1 MAKQRNKTDR
11 KQRKTKRGFPW
22 RRWLLMGVT
31 TLLLATMLY
40 GLYLDRVVQAR
51 FEGQRWALPAKVYG
65 RSLDLYP
72 GAPVTLEHLKQTLDG
87 LGYRQ
92 VKHPDRPG
100 EYSSYRGRVL
110 LRTRAFHFPDIRR
123 PSNYLEVVLDDQGI
137 DTLKRAATREPVGHY
152 RIEPRLIGSLRSAHG
167 EDRILLTREELPE
180 MLISALVAVEDRN
193 FYQHIGIDPI
203 AIGRALWANLRAHR
217 VVQGGSTLTQ
227 QLVKNFFLTSERTLW
242 RKFNEALM
250 ALIVDLRYS
259 KDEILEAYANEI
271 YLGQQGGR
279 AIHGF
284 ALASRF
290 YFNRPLQEL
299 TLPRLA
305 MLVTLVRGPSAYDPR
320 RRPQQ
325 AKQRRHLVLKLM
337 QEQGLISATQA
348 TQASEAPL
356 GVEQGSLRSSGSPA
370 FMDLIKRQLRRDY
383 KEEDLNAGGLRV
395 FSTLDPWL
403 QEQAELA
410 LSEQLQAMETARGN
424 SAGTLQ
430 GALTLANV
438 ETGEVVAL
446 VGDRNPRYAGF
457 NRALD
462 AVRPVGSLIK
472 PAIYLSALSQ
482 PDRYHLFTPLEDK
495 PIRIKGA
502 NGEVWAPEN
511 YDNLSHE
518 QVNLQQAL
526 VESLNLAT
534 VHLGLSVGL
543 KSVIESLYEL
553 GVRRPMPAYPS
564 LLLGAVSLSP
574 LEMTQMYQT
583 LANGGFSATLKSIRE
598 VTDAEGKPLVRY
610 PLEIES
616 RADTRAVYLL
626 RRALNEVTHSGT
638 GKALQWLL
646 PENIEVAGKTGTTD
660 KLRDSWFAGFDR
672 RRVAVAWIGRDDNMP
687 TGLTGSS
694 GAMRIWAE
702 LMTRI
707 GIHSLIEE
715 PPRGVEMVAIDPDTG
730 LRGEGCRDT
739 ISYPFISGGANLGEA
754 PCSQSRSLMDD
765 GVKWFQSLFKGDY

>member
-1 MAKQRNKTDR
+1 MAKQRNKTAR
-11 KQRKTKRGFPW
+11 TQRKNKRGFPW
-22 RRWLLMGVT
+22 RRWLLMGVM
-31 TLLLATMLY
+31 TLLLATLLY
-40 GLYLDRVVQAR
+40 GLYLDQVVQAR

-72 GAPVTLEHLKQTLDG
+72 GAPVTLLHLKQTLDG

-100 EYSSYRGRVL
+100 EYSNYRGRVL
-110 LRTRAFHFPDIRR
+110 LRTRAFHFPDIHR

-137 DTLKRAATREPVGHY
+137 DTLKRAATGEPVGHY

-180 MLISALVAVEDRN
+180 MLVSALVAVEDRN
-193 FYQHIGIDPI
+193 FYRHIGIDPI

-227 QLVKNFFLTSERTLW
+227 QLVKNFFLSSERTLW

-320 RRPQQ
+320 RHPQQ
-325 AKQRRHLVLKLM
+325 AKQRRHLVLQLM
-337 QEQGLISATQA
+337 QEQDLISATQA
-348 TQASEAPL
+348 AHASEASL

-383 KEEDLNAGGLRV
+383 REEDLNAGGLRI

-403 QEQAELA
+403 QEQAEQA
-410 LSEQLQAMETARGN
+410 LSEQLQALETARSI

-430 GALTLANV
+430 GALTLADV
-438 ETGEVVAL
+438 ETGEVAAL

-472 PAIYLSALSQ
+472 PAIYLSALSL
-482 PDRYHLFTPLEDK
+482 PSRYHLFTPLEDK

-511 YDNLSHE
+511 YDNLSHQ

-543 KSVIESLYEL
+543 RPVIDSLYEL
-553 GVRRPMPAYPS
+553 GIRRPMPAYPS

-598 VTDAEGKPLVRY
+598 VTDAEGNPLARY

-646 PENIEVAGKTGTTD
+646 PKHTEVAGKTGTTD

-672 RRVAVAWIGRDDNMP
+672 RRVAVAWVGQDDNRP

-702 LMTRI
+702 LMKRI
-707 GIHSLIEE
+707 GIYSLTEE
-715 PPRGVEMVAIDPDTG
+715 LPRGVEMVAIDPDTG

-739 ISYPFISGGANLGEA
+739 ISYPFISSGANLGEA
-754 PCSQSRSLMDD
+754 PCSRSRSLMDD
-765 GVKWFQSLFKGDY
+765 GVKWFHSLFKGD

>member
-1 MAKQRNKTDR
+1 MAKQRKKNSR
-11 KQRKTKRGFPW
+11 KQSKPKRGGRL
-22 RRWLLMGVT
+22 RRWLLLGVT
-31 TLLLATMLY
+31 TLLLATLLY
-40 GLYLDRVVQAR
+40 SLYLDRVVQAR
-51 FEGQRWALPAKVYG
+51 LEGQRWSLPAKVYG

-72 GAPVTLEHLKQTLDG
+72 GAPVTLTHLKQTLAG
-87 LGYRQ
+87 LGYRK

-100 EYSSYRGRVL
+100 EYSSYRERIL
-110 LRTRAFHFPDIRR
+110 LRTRAFRFPDIDR
-123 PSNYLEVVLDDQGI
+123 SSDYLEVVLNDKGVES
-137 DTLKRAATREPVGHY
+137 LKRAASGEPVGHY
-152 RIEPRLIGSLRSAHG
+152 RIEPRLIGSLRSAQG
-167 EDRILLTREELPE
+167 EDRILLTRDELPE
-180 MLISALVAVEDRN
+180 MLVSALIAVEDRN
-193 FYQHIGIDPI
+193 FYQHFGIDPI
-203 AIGRALWANLRAHR
+203 AIGRALWANLRAKR

-250 ALIVDLRYS
+250 AVIIDMRFS

-299 TLPRLA
+299 DLPRLS

-320 RRPQQ
+320 RHPKR
-325 AKQRRHLVLKLM
+325 AKQRRHLVLQLM
-337 QEQGLISATQA
+337 QERGVIDAVQA
-348 TQASEAPL
+348 DRASEAPL
-356 GVEQGSLRSSGSPA
+356 GVEQGRLRSSGSPA
-370 FMDLIKRQLRRDY
+370 FMDLVKRQLRRDY

-403 QEQAELA
+403 QERAELA
-410 LSEQLQAMETARGN
+410 LSQQLKSLEKAR
-424 SAGTLQ
+424 SIPSGTLQ
-430 GALTLANV
+430 GALTLADV
-438 ETGEVVAL
+438 ETGEVTAL

-472 PAIYLSALSQ
+472 PAVYLSALSQ
-482 PDRYHLFTPLEDK
+482 PGRYNLFTPLEDK

-502 NGEVWAPEN
+502 NGEIWAPEN

-518 QVNLQQAL
+518 NINLQQAL

-543 KSVIESLYEL
+543 KPVTESLYEL
-553 GVRRPMPAYPS
+553 GIRRPMSAYPS

-583 LANGGFSATLKSIRE
+583 LANGGFSATLKSIRG
-598 VTDAEGKPLVRY
+598 VTDGKGEPLSRY

-616 RADTRAVYLL
+616 RADARAVYLL
-626 RRALNEVTHSGT
+626 RNALNEVTHSGT

-646 PENIEVAGKTGTTD
+646 PGDVEVAGKTGTTD

-672 RRVAVAWIGRDDNMP
+672 RRVAVSWIGRDDNAP

-694 GAMRIWAE
+694 GAMRVWAE
-702 LMTRI
+702 LMKSI
-707 GIHSLIEE
+707 GIYSLSEE
-715 PPRGVEMVAIDPDTG
+715 LPRGVEMVAIDPITG
-730 LRGEGCRDT
+730 LRGEGCRDAVN
-739 ISYPFISGGANLGEA
+739 YPFISGSMALESA
-754 PCSQSRSLMDD
+754 PCARSSSLMDD
-765 GVKWFQSLFKGDY
+765 GVEWLQSLFRKK